1 MKIKKIIS
9 FLLFFALCI
18 CISACGGDTSQ
29 DDLWKDAS
37 YTNDAAFGNGAK
49 IIELEVKAGNK
60 SVTFTINTDADNLED
75 ALTEHNII
83 DGDEGPYGIY
93 IKKVNGI
100 TADYDVD
107 QSYWSLSKNG
117 EPLMSG
123 ASGVQLNGG
132 EHFEFVY
139 TK

>member
-1 MKIKKIIS
+1 MKTKKIIS
-9 FLLFFALCI
+9 LLLSFALCI
-18 CISACGGDTSQ
+18 CISACGDESVQ
-29 DDLWKDAS
+29 NDLWKNAV
-37 YTNDAAFGNGAK
+37 YTQDTSFGNGDK
-49 IIELEVKAGNK
+49 TIELEVIAGDK
-60 SVTFTINTDADNLED
+60 SITFTVNTDADNLED
-75 ALTEHNII
+75 ALIEHNII
-83 DGDEGPYGIY
+83 EGDEGPYGIY

-123 ASGVQLNGG
+123 ASGVHLNGG
-132 EHFEFVY
+132 EHFEFTH